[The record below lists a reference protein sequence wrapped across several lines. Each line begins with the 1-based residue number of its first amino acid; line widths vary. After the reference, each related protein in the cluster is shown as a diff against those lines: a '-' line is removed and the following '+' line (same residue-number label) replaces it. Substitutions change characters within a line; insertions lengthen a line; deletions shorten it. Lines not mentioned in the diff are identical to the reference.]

1 MIITTSICSNYL
13 PKARVLGRSIKK
25 HIKDATFLVCLTE
38 RSIPEFAYDII
49 RDGDIDEIVLSKDL
63 GLGDDFNRFMFK
75 HKIVEASTSVKGML
89 MKHLYDRYQLENHFV
104 YLDPDCVVFSDFI
117 ELKALLAKRPIVIC
131 PHLLHP
137 GHIDMEISSIKYG
150 VYQLGFLAVN
160 RCEEAVKFI
169 NWWAERLYLYCYDDL
184 KRGLFTDQRW
194 IDLAP
199 TFFDVEILKHYG
211 YDFGTWAVKDVT
223 ITKNN
228 NSYYINNQPLRFAHF
243 SGYDSGTIEM
253 VMRWWLTDKN
263 EDCYK
268 ELIKEYTAELDICGQ
283 AKYGKTKW
291 TYAHYENGQ
300 FISDDA
306 RIKYREENK
315 LRWSI
320 DDPYKYSDTELSKM
334 LGMPISSSEP
344 EWAKNLKK
352 AIDIW
357 SSQGLKYLSKK
368 LIKKVLLRR

>member
-1 MIITTSICSNYL
+1 MIITTSICANYL
-13 PKARVLGRSIKK
+13 PKARALGRSIKEN
-25 HIKDATFLVCLTE
+25 IKDAVFLVCLTE
-38 RSIPEFAYDII
+38 RSIPEFAYEIVGA
-49 RDGDIDEIVLSKDL
+49 GDIDEIVLSKDL

-89 MKHLYDRYQLENHFV
+89 MKHLYDRYVDEDKFI
-104 YLDPDCVVFSDFI
+104 YLDPDCVVFSDFL
-117 ELKALLAKRPIVIC
+117 ELKDLLNRRPIIIC

-160 RCEEAVKFI
+160 RSKEAIEFL

-184 KRGLFTDQRW
+184 KNGLFTDQRW

-223 ITKNN
+223 INKIENM
-228 NSYYINNQPLRFAHF
+228 YYINDQPLRFAHF
-243 SGYDSGTIEM
+243 SGYDGGTINM
-253 VMRWWLTDKN
+253 VMKWWMTDKN
-263 EDCYK
+263 EIYYK
-268 ELIKEYTAELDICGQ
+268 ELIRNYTTELENCGQ
-283 AKYGKTKW
+283 GKYGKTPW
-291 TYAHYENGQ
+291 SYAHYENGE

-306 RIKYREENK
+306 RVKYRIENK

-320 DDPYKYSDTELSKM
+320 DDPYKYSDSELSKM
-334 LGMPISSSEP
+334 LGMPIISGEP
-344 EWAKNLKK
+344 NWAKNVKK
-352 AIDIW
+352 TIDIW
-357 SSQGLKYLSKK
+357 STLGFLEM
-368 LIKKVLLRR
+368 IKKVIRKILN